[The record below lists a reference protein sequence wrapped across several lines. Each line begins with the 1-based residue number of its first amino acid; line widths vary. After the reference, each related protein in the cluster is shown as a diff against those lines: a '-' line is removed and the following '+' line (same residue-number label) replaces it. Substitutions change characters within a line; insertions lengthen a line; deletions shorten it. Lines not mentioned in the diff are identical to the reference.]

1 MFAHWKRLLAGFVV
15 GLFAA
20 ALTFNIDALERLS
33 SSQLIGALQFF
44 GRVLLIP
51 GVLLSMAIS
60 RSMHHFPLWLAAVGN
75 LVFWVVVGRFLGA
88 LVNRLREIRKCSA
101 WQPPVYV
108 TEGPRMIDAG
118 AITELHDE
126 CTKRW
131 HAGPPALA
139 SRGEENEWM
148 DAVERQHRANY
159 DLWHI
164 EDEARAPGASDA
176 EVARVKRRVDETNQL
191 RNDRMEELDRILA
204 AWLEARGLPRASAP
218 LNSES
223 PGLMVDRL
231 SILALKIYHTREE
244 TNRED
249 APEGHVERNR
259 ERLAILEE
267 QRTDLAGCLDA
278 LWYETLAGTRRFKM
292 YRQLKMYNDPSLNP
306 AIYGKFSSSRSA

>member
-1 MFAHWKRLLAGFVV
+1 MLVHRRRLIAGVVV

-20 ALTFNIDALERLS
+20 ALTFNIDAVERLS
-33 SSQLIGALQFF
+33 SSQLIGLLQFF
-44 GRVLLIP
+44 GRVLLVP

-60 RSMHHFPLWLAAVGN
+60 RSMHNFPLWLAALGN
-75 LVFWVVVGRFLGA
+75 LAFWIVAARFVGVFI
-88 LVNRLREIRKCSA
+88 NRLSEMKKYAA

-108 TEGPRMIDAG
+108 PEGPRMIEAS
-118 AITELHDE
+118 AITEMQDE
-126 CTKRW
+126 CSKRW
-131 HAGPPALA
+131 HARTGSTAT
-139 SRGEENEWM
+139 REENEWLQ
-148 DAVERQHRANY
+148 AVERQHRANF

-164 EDEARAPGASDA
+164 EDEARAPGATEA
-176 EVARVKRRVDETNQL
+176 ELARVKRRVDETNQR
-191 RNDRMEELDRILA
+191 RNDLTEELDRILV
-204 AWLEARGLPRASAP
+204 AWLEEHGLPRATAP

-223 PGLMVDRL
+223 PGLIIDRL

-244 TNRED
+244 AARED
-249 APEGHVERNR
+249 APAGHAERNQ

-306 AIYGKFSSSRSA
+306 AIYGKVSNIRGG